1 MYKKNSLAYIYIRF
15 IYKGEVNISIL
26 IFDFFN
32 TQCIIYD
39 TFSFFE
45 HWRTLVADKTHFRQM
60 ASTEMIYSSCLTSQL
75 SF

>member
-1 MYKKNSLAYIYIRF
+1 MTIWCIKKNSLAYIYIRF

-39 TFSFFE
+39 TFSFLNIGE
-45 HWRTLVADKTHFRQM
+45 LWWLIKPISDKWP
-60 ASTEMIYSSCLTSQL
+60 QL
-75 SF
+75 K